1 MAEFSGAPT
10 ATNNCLQCSGVS
22 GVLWSGGVFPSF
34 IIPIFIAQIY
44 TSNAFLFKMFLSEIK
59 MEIRMRAAREILT
72 KKESP
77 PVGAV
82 LLSKDKGH

>member
-1 MAEFSGAPT
+1 
-10 ATNNCLQCSGVS
+10 
-22 GVLWSGGVFPSF
+22 
-34 IIPIFIAQIY
+34 
-44 TSNAFLFKMFLSEIK
+44 MFLSEIK